1 VLADLGLEIRYRSN
15 EHNLLEDFYL
25 PCLREAEE
33 YDRAVGFFSSYALS
47 AAAAG
52 LPPFIHRGG
61 RMRLVASPELSP
73 DDADAIAAGYRA
85 RDDVIEEALLRALDT
100 ANQPDPIK
108 ERLGFL
114 AWLIAEKLLEIKI
127 ALVTADGQPGIYH
140 EKIGIFKD
148 ADEDKVVF
156 QGSANESLG
165 GLVANFESVYVFRS
179 WVEAERERTELLAAD
194 FDQLW
199 QNRTRNL
206 EVFDFP
212 DAAKQ
217 ELLRLRPRNA
227 PQRDPYEPPEDAP
240 EIEAEKPPPAEPQLP
255 AGLTVRDYQR
265 DAMRAWF
272 KADGRGLLQ
281 MATGTGKTVVAL
293 ATSERL
299 YDAFRRRNE
308 PLLAIVLCPLQHLV
322 TQWAE
327 AARDFGMRPVLCF
340 QSRQRWFDDLAGLI
354 TDIGA
359 GYSPFGI
366 AIATNATFQSDDFQ
380 ALLARAPAN
389 TMLIVDEVH
398 NVGASKLR
406 TLLPEHIRF
415 RLGLSATPERWYDDE
430 GTTALRDYFG
440 DVVYELGLE
449 QAIGLGALTPYDY
462 YPEVVYLY
470 GAELEDYLELT
481 EKISRLATYEDAAFG
496 SESENPALRALLVR
510 RARILASAS
519 GKLPVLRRVVEPF
532 RATTHNLF
540 YCGDGRVEDDTG
552 HEGIRQID
560 AVVRLL
566 GRDAGM
572 HVNSY
577 TQENYLQERD
587 VLRERFAAGSLQGLV
602 AIRCLDEGVD
612 IPETRR
618 AFILASSTNPRQFIQ
633 RRGRI
638 LRLSP
643 ESGKT
648 SASIHDFLVVPP
660 PDAVEPSL
668 MKAERR
674 LVQRELT
681 RVALFAKLAR
691 NGPQAMGQLED
702 LRKRYDLLHVA

>member
-1 VLADLGLEIRYRSN
+1 MLNQLDLEIRYRSN
-15 EHNLLEDFYL
+15 EHDLLADFYL
-25 PCLREAEE
+25 PCLREADQ
-33 YDRAVGFFSSYALS
+33 YSRAVGFFSSYALS

-52 LPPFIHRGG
+52 LPPFIGRGG
-61 RMRLVASPELSP
+61 RMRLVASPVLSP
-73 DDADAIAAGYRA
+73 DDAEAIAEGYRA
-85 RDDVIEEALLRALDT
+85 RDDVVEEALLRALDT
-100 ANQPDPIK
+100 TNQPDPIK

-114 AWLIAEKLLEIKI
+114 AWLIAEDLLEIKI
-127 ALVTADGQPGIYH
+127 ALVTAEGQPGIYH
-140 EKIGIFKD
+140 EKIGIFSD
-148 ADEDKVVF
+148 ADANQVVF

-179 WVEAERERTELLAAD
+179 WIDAERGRTELLAMD
-194 FDQLW
+194 FDRLW
-199 QNRTRNL
+199 SNRTRQL
-206 EVFDFP
+206 EIFDFP

-217 ELLRLRPRNA
+217 ELLRLRPATA
-227 PQRDPYEPPEDAP
+227 PQRDPYEGPNKPHVET
-240 EIEAEKPPPAEPQLP
+240 EKLPPAEPKLP
-255 AGLTVRDYQR
+255 AWLDVREYQR

-272 KADGRGLLQ
+272 NADGRGLLQ

-293 ATSERL
+293 ATLERL
-299 YDAFRRRNE
+299 YSALKRRNE

-322 TQWAE
+322 TQWAK
-327 AARDFGMRPVLCF
+327 AARDFGMQPVLCF
-340 QSRQRWFDDLAGLI
+340 QSRQRWFDDLAGI
-354 TDIGA
+354 IADVRS
-359 GYSPFGI
+359 GYAPFGI
-366 AIATNATFQSDDFQ
+366 AIATNATFQGSDFQ
-380 ALLARAPAN
+380 TLLAQAPADS
-389 TMLIVDEVH
+389 MLIVDEVH
-398 NVGASKLR
+398 NVGAPKLR
-406 TLLPEHIRF
+406 ALLPEHVRF
-415 RLGLSATPERWYDDE
+415 RLGLSATPERWYDEE
-430 GTTALRDYFG
+430 GTAALQDYFG
-440 DVVYELGLE
+440 GVVYELGLE
-449 QAIGLGALTPYDY
+449 RAIELGALTPYDY
-462 YPEVVYLY
+462 YPEVVYLD
-470 GAELEDYLELT
+470 GVELEDYLELT
-481 EKISRLATYEDAAFG
+481 EKISRLAVYEDAAFG
-496 SESENPALRALLVR
+496 SDGDNPALRALLVR

-552 HEGIRQID
+552 VEGMRQID

-587 VLRERFAAGSLQGLV
+587 VLRERFAGGSLQGLV

-643 ESGKT
+643 ETGKT
-648 SASIHDFLVVPP
+648 AASIHDFLVVPP
-660 PDAVEPSL
+660 PDAVDATL

-674 LVQRELT
+674 LVGRELA

-691 NGPQAMGQLED
+691 NGPQAMGRLED
-702 LRKRYDLLHVA
+702 LRKRYDLLHIA